1 VGFEELCLSIPAC
14 HPSPIA
20 RRPPSVACRLNSLC
34 FVRAQPTSLAQGDE
48 GDTADTMN
56 PVTPM
61 RNIPGAYFNTPA
73 PGANTAVRRRLNFN
87 SDVGDKTHKGG
98 LNTGAPP
105 VSETAI
111 MSTTGPQPKPP
122 KEEISPVE
130 KAAQTVNRTLQQDE
144 SYPDLDSYCR
154 REYLPRVWARP
165 CVTEARDAD
174 RVLAQLAHPPSMNYS
189 TPTLRRPPSK
199 RSTCTRSPIRYL
211 SG

>member
-1 VGFEELCLSIPAC
+1 
-14 HPSPIA
+14 
-20 RRPPSVACRLNSLC
+20 
-34 FVRAQPTSLAQGDE
+34 
-48 GDTADTMN
+48 MN

-61 RNIPGAYFNTPA
+61 RSIPGAYFNTPA

-87 SDVGDKTHKGG
+87 SDVGDKNQKGG

-105 VSETAI
+105 VSETTI
-111 MSTTGPQPKPP
+111 MSTTGSQPKPP

-174 RVLAQLAHPPSMNYS
+174 RVLPQLAHPPSMNYS